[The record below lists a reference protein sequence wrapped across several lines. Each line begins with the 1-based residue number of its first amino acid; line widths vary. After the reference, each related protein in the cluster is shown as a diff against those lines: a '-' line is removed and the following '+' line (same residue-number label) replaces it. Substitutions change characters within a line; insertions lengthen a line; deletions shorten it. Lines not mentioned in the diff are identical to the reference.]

1 MSFKHQHV
9 SLCGLLFRYTHKPQM
24 RQRTLTDKCAASSL
38 SKTQSRSIKTER
50 YFLRVAADGVTVS
63 REGRQQGQWQT
74 NVKKKSA
81 VGYRVCSSCESLSCV
96 WMFLA
101 PLFHNTR
108 GCTDRTCDTDRFMVL
123 LRSTHLYSA
132 FFFHVCI
139 RIPIRLWVQLLEPTH
154 VFVWTSV
161 WEKRPYG
168 MQNVLADDSRSG
180 FDNKQSGI
188 LCNRK
193 RQMKN
198 KESADDGCVYIFVVK
213 AVGACELV
221 VSW

>member
-1 MSFKHQHV
+1 M
-9 SLCGLLFRYTHKPQM
+9 LLVRSQKLNLVLPRRRDIFLEWQLMVWQRAERADSRDNGKQM
-24 RQRTLTDKCAASSL
+24 
-38 SKTQSRSIKTER
+38 
-50 YFLRVAADGVTVS
+50 FL
-63 REGRQQGQWQT
+63 
-74 NVKKKSA
+74 KKKSA
-81 VGYRVCSSCESLSCV
+81 VGYWVCSSCESLSCV

-101 PLFHNTR
+101 PFFHNTR
-108 GCTDRTCDTDRFMVL
+108 GCADRTCDTDRFMAL

-132 FFFHVCI
+132 FFLHVCI

-168 MQNVLADDSRSG
+168 MQNVLADDSRSR

-213 AVGACELV
+213 AVGACKLV